1 MSRSKRALLF
11 AVPSSKS
18 WMLAANI
25 FLAICLTTAGEAR
38 LAKSVVER
46 LDVDPYMQV
55 DPIDPRYS
63 PIVDLDRACDPGT
76 TVQTDNGA
84 VCGILVSGI
93 NSWQGIPYAAP
104 PVGDLRWAPPQAA
117 APWSGVLEA
126 TAYASQCLQS
136 SGGDEDCLYLN
147 VWAPPGADGLAVM
160 AHIHGGGFR
169 NGSGAGDYSLL
180 SRTGNVVV
188 VSLNYRLNIF
198 GFAAHHAFGPNSGDY
213 GLQDQQAALQW
224 IQRNVSAF
232 GGDPNNVTIFGE
244 SAGGSSVCDQI
255 ASPTAGGLFHKG
267 ISTSGQYNTIFETP
281 EAEGPLGTTL
291 EVQDCK
297 SRLPSLQ
304 LAESI
309 GDRFAAAL
317 GCTENVAA
325 CMRAVDPAT
334 VFNVAGLGYQY
345 SGYGT
350 IAPTINGTTLVAS
363 LAELLQHGRVNSVP
377 VIFGTDRDE
386 NLAGTANTADDYAN
400 LIQAQFGNFASQ
412 VTARYPLNRF
422 ASPGIAWRTIAA
434 DAYTVC
440 SELRTARA
448 VSRRMPIYQYLIEY
462 AAPWPPAYTGV
473 PSGAGHVRAWA
484 LTPVL
489 PSETL
494 PNGLDNNQ
502 QVLQDEELAHVSAFA
517 RTGNPTA
524 DGTPIWPQLRFG
536 ESGGM
541 VLSLNAGGSSQ
552 ATSVSE
558 IRRVHHCAFW
568 DELTPGGRDDD

>member
-1 MSRSKRALLF
+1 MLRLKRSIFL

-25 FLAICLTTAGEAR
+25 LVAMGGVAYGNAGAYER
-38 LAKSVVER
+38 LA
-46 LDVDPYMQV
+46 DNAYMKV
-55 DPIDPRYS
+55 DPIDPLYS
-63 PIVDLDRACDPGT
+63 VISNLGTPCDPGT
-76 TVQTDNGA
+76 TVQTDKGP
-84 VCGILVSGI
+84 VCGIVVNGI
-93 NSWQGIPYAAP
+93 NSWQGIPFAAP
-104 PVGDLRWAPPQAA
+104 PLGNLRWAPPQPAA
-117 APWSGVLEA
+117 AWSDTLQA
-126 TAYASQCLQS
+126 TAYKGPCMQS
-136 SGGDEDCLYLN
+136 SGGNEDCLYLN
-147 VWAPPGADGLAVM
+147 VWAPPGAQGLAVM
-160 AHIHGGGFR
+160 AHIHGGGFAG
-169 NGSGAGDYSLL
+169 GSGAGDYSLL
-180 SRTGNVVV
+180 SGTGNVVV

-198 GFAAHHAFGPNSGDY
+198 GFAANRAFGPNSGDY

-255 ASPTAGGLFHKG
+255 ASPTAAGLFHKG
-267 ISTSGQYNTIFETP
+267 ISTSGQYNTIYETP
-281 EAEGPLGTTL
+281 ESVGPLGTGL

-297 SRLPSLQ
+297 SRLPSLA
-304 LAESI
+304 LAELI
-309 GDRFAAAL
+309 GDQFAVAL
-317 GCTENVAA
+317 DCTGSDVAA
-325 CMRAVDPAT
+325 CMRAVDTAT
-334 VFNVAGLGYQY
+334 VFNVARSGYQY
-345 SGYGT
+345 GGFGT

-363 LAELLQHGRVNSVP
+363 LPDLLETGNVNSVP

-386 NLAGTANTADDYAN
+386 NLAGTANTAEDYAN
-400 LIQAQFGNFASQ
+400 LVQAQFGKFAGE

-440 SELRTARA
+440 SELRTVGS
-448 VSRRMPIYQYLIEY
+448 VSQWMPAYMYLIEY
-462 AAPWPPAYTGV
+462 AAPWPPAYMGI

-489 PSETL
+489 PSTTL

-502 QVLQDEELAHVSAFA
+502 QVLQDEEIAHVSALA

-524 DGTPIWPQLRFG
+524 DGTPIWPQFTEGL
-536 ESGGM
+536 

-552 ATSVSE
+552 AASVAELS
-558 IRRVHHCAFW
+558 RVHNCAFW
-568 DELTPGGRDDD
+568 DALTPGD